1 MIINKTPEITVLD
14 NNITIAT
21 DRIESVES
29 VSVGAW
35 FGVGTRNETK
45 AQNGLAHL
53 LEHMLFKGTQ
63 RRSAKEIAEEIE
75 FVGGYLNAYTSREQ
89 TAFFARTLLDDVA
102 LATDILSDILQ
113 NSLFDEAELERER
126 NVVLQEIGQAI
137 DTPDDIIFDHFQQ
150 CAYPDQAIGR
160 PVLGQPGVVS
170 ELTRHDIAGFVSKN
184 YTNERLVFSV
194 AGNVEHEEIVEL
206 VKTKFVLLPCDKD
219 PSPLEPVN
227 YKGGDFRKDQKLEQI
242 HIIIGFPSVSYDHED
257 FYAYQVL
264 SMLLGGGMSSRL
276 FQEVREKRGLAYSI
290 QSFTTSYR
298 DGGLMGI
305 YAGTGEYSIEEMLPV
320 ISDELN
326 NLTYVD
332 LEQEVER
339 SKIQLKSALLMSRE
353 GTANRCEQLAQQLL
367 IHGRSRSIAEII
379 EKLEK
384 VDSFSIRK
392 IASIM
397 LSNPPTLAALGP
409 ISRVETYSNFEKR
422 FL

>member
-35 FGVGTRNETK
+35 FGVGTRHETK

-89 TAFFARTLLDDVA
+89 TAFFARTLLDDVV

-150 CAYPDQAIGR
+150 RAYPDQAIGR

-194 AGNVEHEEIVEL
+194 AGNVEHEEL
-206 VKTKFVLLPCDKD
+206 SL
-219 PSPLEPVN
+219 
-227 YKGGDFRKDQKLEQI
+227 I
-242 HIIIGFPSVSYDHED
+242 HI
-257 FYAYQVL
+257 
-264 SMLLGGGMSSRL
+264 
-276 FQEVREKRGLAYSI
+276 
-290 QSFTTSYR
+290 
-298 DGGLMGI
+298 
-305 YAGTGEYSIEEMLPV
+305 
-320 ISDELN
+320 
-326 NLTYVD
+326 
-332 LEQEVER
+332 
-339 SKIQLKSALLMSRE
+339 
-353 GTANRCEQLAQQLL
+353 
-367 IHGRSRSIAEII
+367 
-379 EKLEK
+379 
-384 VDSFSIRK
+384 
-392 IASIM
+392 
-397 LSNPPTLAALGP
+397 
-409 ISRVETYSNFEKR
+409 
-422 FL
+422 